1 MTGILGGLIGSFKT
15 AVVSLVNK
23 YFVFPRSVEAN
34 GNTFAARDIISDS
47 SGNVYVSN
55 SGYLYKYSKDG
66 TFQWANTHGGLSGL
80 GAYFAIDSSNIY
92 ISTINSSAMPVV
104 TALSLSDGSVVWS
117 KKATTYAN
125 QNGPLPILILNST
138 QLVTAINHEPAFSKD
153 TDDGYV
159 VTLNKSDGSMAY
171 SNYLG
176 YSINR
181 ISGVDPSGNAWV
193 YNRVGTYKLSP
204 TLTKLAVYNWPHETL
219 KWDASGNIYGV
230 SSQYV
235 YKFNSS
241 LTATWRRSVPTGG
254 NYTKWSASALLD
266 IDASGNVYFVSGSV
280 SSTNISPIVKLN
292 SDGTLN
298 WARSISAGSVYSAI
312 SSNLR
317 LTSDGDILV
326 NIGSI
331 SAAAKLKTDGAV
343 WGPVTTSGT
352 AVTTSLVSYTT
363 TSTAVTSISP
373 FATTTSGYGN
383 SSAAG
388 TIAGWSTNTFT
399 QTSTSTVLDSYYI
412 FT

>member
-1 MTGILGGLIGSFKT
+1 MSGAVAGLIGSLKS
-15 AVVSLVNK
+15 AVVSIVNK

-34 GNTFAARDIISDS
+34 GNVFAARDIISDS

-66 TFQWANTHGGLSGL
+66 VFQWAKTHGGLSGL

-138 QLVTAINHEPAFSKD
+138 QLVTAINHEAAFSKD

-171 SNYLG
+171 STYLG
-176 YSINR
+176 YPIYR
-181 ISGVDPSGNAWV
+181 IPGVDPSGNAWV
-193 YNRVGTYKLSP
+193 YSASGTFKLSS
-204 TLTKLAVYNWPHETL
+204 TLTKLAVYNWTHETL
-219 KWDASGNIYGV
+219 KWDASGNVYGV
-230 SSQYV
+230 YAQYV

-241 LTATWRRSVPTGG
+241 LTATWRRNVPTGG
-254 NYTKWSASALLD
+254 NYTKWNASALLD

-280 SSTNISPIVKLN
+280 SGTNISPIVKLN

-298 WARSISAGSVYSAI
+298 WARSISAGSVYSTI
-312 SSNLR
+312 TSNLR
-317 LTSDGDILV
+317 LTSDEDILV

-331 SAAAKLKTDGAV
+331 SAAAKLKTDGVV

-352 AVTTSLVSYTT
+352 AVTTSLISYTT
-363 TSTAVTSISP
+363 TSTATTSISP
-373 FATTTSGYGN
+373 FATTTSGFGN
-383 SSAAG
+383 FPTAG

>member
-1 MTGILGGLIGSFKT
+1 MSGAVAGLIGSLKS
-15 AVVSLVNK
+15 AVVGIVNK

-66 TFQWANTHGGLSGL
+66 VFQWAKTHGGLSGL

-138 QLVTAINHEPAFSKD
+138 QLVTAINHEAAFSKD
-153 TDDGYV
+153 TDDGYA

-171 SNYLG
+171 NTYLG
-176 YSINR
+176 YPIYR
-181 ISGVDPSGNAWV
+181 IPGVDPSGNAWV
-193 YNRVGTYKLSP
+193 YSASGTFKLSS

-230 SSQYV
+230 STQYV
-235 YKFNSS
+235 YKYTSG
-241 LTATWRRSVPTGG
+241 LLVTWKKSVPTGG
-254 NYTKWSASALLD
+254 NYSKWNASALLD

-280 SSTNISPIVKLN
+280 SGTNISPIVKLN

-298 WARSISAGSVYSAI
+298 WATSISAGSVYSTI
-312 SSNLR
+312 TSNLR

-352 AVTTSLVSYTT
+352 AVTTSLISFST
-363 TSTAVTSISP
+363 TSTNNTSVSP

-383 SSAAG
+383 SPTAG

-399 QTSTSTVLDSYYI
+399 QTSTSTVLASYYI

>member
-1 MTGILGGLIGSFKT
+1 MSGAVAGLIGSLKS
-15 AVVSLVNK
+15 AVVGIVNK

-66 TFQWANTHGGLSGL
+66 VFQWAKTHGGLSGL

-138 QLVTAINHEPAFSKD
+138 QLVTAINHEAAFSKD

-171 SNYLG
+171 STYLG
-176 YSINR
+176 YAIYR
-181 ISGVDPSGNAWV
+181 ISGVDPSGNVWV
-193 YNRVGTYKLSP
+193 YNISGTFKLSP
-204 TLTKLAVYNWPHETL
+204 TLTKLAVYNWAHETL

-241 LTATWRRSVPTGG
+241 LTATWRKSVPTGG

-266 IDASGNVYFVSGSV
+266 IDASGNVYFLSGSV

-298 WARSISAGSVYSAI
+298 WARSISAGSV
-312 SSNLR
+312 
-317 LTSDGDILV
+317 
-326 NIGSI
+326 
-331 SAAAKLKTDGAV
+331 
-343 WGPVTTSGT
+343 
-352 AVTTSLVSYTT
+352 
-363 TSTAVTSISP
+363 
-373 FATTTSGYGN
+373 
-383 SSAAG
+383 
-388 TIAGWSTNTFT
+388 
-399 QTSTSTVLDSYYI
+399 
-412 FT
+412 